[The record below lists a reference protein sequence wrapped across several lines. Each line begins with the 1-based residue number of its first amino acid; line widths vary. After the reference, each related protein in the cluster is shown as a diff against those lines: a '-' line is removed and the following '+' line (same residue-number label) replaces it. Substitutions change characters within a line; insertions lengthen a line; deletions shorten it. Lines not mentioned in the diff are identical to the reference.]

1 MPNNQMER
9 LNNTVIFAGI
19 DTTRTILALLVAIGH
34 FFLWNGVTNQIPSS
48 FFLAVD
54 FFFVISGFVL
64 MQKVLLS
71 PNVNFDYFF
80 KNFLC
85 SRLYRLFPLYLIT
98 FILSIFLLIIQ
109 FGMHFD
115 AFYYVFISL
124 FLFHAMG
131 FKTDAQHLFADTS
144 IGIGWSISVELWMGL
159 IFFSFAYLLR
169 NKKTYLLIFL
179 TCMALLS
186 ALLMTNF
193 SPNLMNVNLQRMGNL
208 ITFGA
213 IRGLEGFAIGAI
225 SFLLYHN
232 VRKTFHL
239 NVVTIFECIFFAI
252 PVLLFVKF
260 SYDRQNE
267 FVAPFL
273 FAPIVIAIA
282 LNQGLISRFLSM
294 NFWNP
299 IRPLSYSIYLIH
311 PLLILIYRKLS
322 LQFNVANG
330 LIYLLLLIFFSLIS
344 SKFLEKPFILF
355 GKKRS

>member
-1 MPNNQMER
+1 MPSNRMER
-9 LNNTVIFAGI
+9 LNNSVIFAGI

-34 FFLWNGVTNQIPSS
+34 FFLWNSVTDKFPSS

-71 PNVNFDYFF
+71 PSVNFDYFF
-80 KNFLC
+80 KKFLC
-85 SRLYRLFPLYLIT
+85 SRLYRLFPLYLFT

-159 IFFSFAYLLR
+159 IFFSFVYLLR
-169 NKKTYLLIFL
+169 SKKELLLIFL
-179 TCMALLS
+179 SCIAFLS

-193 SPNLMNVNLQRMGNL
+193 SPNLMNVNLQRMGNVM
-208 ITFGA
+208 TFGA

-225 SFLLYHN
+225 SFLLYHK
-232 VRKTFHL
+232 VRKTMRL
-239 NVVTIFECIFFAI
+239 NLVTIIECIFFAI

-267 FVAPFL
+267 FLAPFL
-273 FAPIVIAIA
+273 FAPILILIA

-299 IRPLSYSIYLIH
+299 IRTLSYSIYLIH
-311 PLLILIYRKLS
+311 PLLILMYRKLN
-322 LQFNVANG
+322 LEFNAVNG
-330 LIYLLLLIFFSLIS
+330 LIYLLLLIFLSIFSY
-344 SKFLEKPFILF
+344 KFIEKPFILF
-355 GKKRS
+355 GKKKS